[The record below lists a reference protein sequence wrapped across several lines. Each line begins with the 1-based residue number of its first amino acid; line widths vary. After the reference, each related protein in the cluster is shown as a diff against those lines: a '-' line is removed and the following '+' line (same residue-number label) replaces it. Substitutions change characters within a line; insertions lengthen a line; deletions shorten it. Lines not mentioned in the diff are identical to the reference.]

1 MGSSFVIGCDCQ
13 TFLSCWTCTT
23 NTSGTHFTC
32 ITSVVCCCVGLSKWP
47 WLLPST
53 TFLSSFSPSKRLS
66 SHSLVLH
73 LLFLQEGWK
82 RIHSFVT
89 GSGPLLLFLFP
100 SSSLILFLLFLL
112 FILRFPKTF
121 FLSPV
126 WCGMMFDVK
135 GVSSCPL
142 LFVSPLEKDLPFS
155 FYEKWPWMVS
165 ILLWTG
171 FTFLSGQFPKKV
183 GIQRLTFWGE
193 RHHERERE
201 EHVCQLRKRERE
213 RKHHTESGKKLL
225 PLDQEDWKG
234 LWSQSCPSLSFWSN
248 RVNACLKKRTI
259 SISFS
264 WFLFHFKASACLTFI
279 QHKIRERRWNSSC

>member
-1 MGSSFVIGCDCQ
+1 MVLWFENEHWYGFFRECIMTCSLASGSPPETQVVDRIDSQAQNLWCVSELLFWGFFSLFNVSGMVSDVALVSEDREARRRGKNFMKETSSETSCITYSCRKTWLDIQNFLRWQFLIYQKQCTSHHTQSFPRILVLHHLLLLFLLVQRKSSLVTNKTMGSSFVIGCDCQ

-32 ITSVVCCCVGLSKWP
+32 VTSVGCCCVGLSKWP

-112 FILRFPKTF
+112 FILSFPKTF
-121 FLSPV
+121 FFPQ
-126 WCGMMFDVK
+126 FDV
-135 GVSSCPL
+135 G
-142 LFVSPLEKDLPFS
+142 
-155 FYEKWPWMVS
+155 W
-165 ILLWTG
+165 
-171 FTFLSGQFPKKV
+171 
-183 GIQRLTFWGE
+183 
-193 RHHERERE
+193 
-201 EHVCQLRKRERE
+201 
-213 RKHHTESGKKLL
+213 
-225 PLDQEDWKG
+225 
-234 LWSQSCPSLSFWSN
+234 
-248 RVNACLKKRTI
+248 CLM
-259 SISFS
+259 
-264 WFLFHFKASACLTFI
+264 
-279 QHKIRERRWNSSC
+279 